1 MQALIVF
8 VISLSSASA
17 LGAACFVSRF
27 RYSRTHAAL
36 LFPLRATA
44 IVSSVVV
51 LRGWLE
57 MLPPAQAGFAWMS
70 TIALPVAVLLWPS
83 RTGAFD
89 APQIS

>member
-17 LGAACFVSRF
+17 LGAACLVSRF
-27 RYSRTHAAL
+27 QYSRTHVAL

-57 MLPPAQAGFAWMS
+57 MLPVAQACFAWIS
-70 TIALPVAVLLWPS
+70 TVALPVAMLLWPA